1 MIGIYKIT
9 NTINGKCYIGQSR
22 DIESRWRAHKVR
34 KGTYLYNAFQKY
46 GVENFTFEVLEECE
60 KERLNELEKYYIKLY
75 HSFGEGYNLCPG
87 GNSDPEDFDAI
98 RKEKL
103 SKAAFGRKSPM
114 KGKHHTDDAKEKL
127 RNANLGHTPWNKG
140 VSASDEAKKKM
151 SEAHK
156 GKSHPHRK
164 LTEEEKL
171 KISKS
176 LIGKKQSEET
186 KKKRSL
192 SLKGRTMS
200 EEQKK
205 KISLANKGKKKNISK
220 HREGFSIMCI
230 TTNEKCVSMNECCKK
245 HHISKNT
252 LRKLLETGE
261 KSKDGLIYKYEG
273 N

>member
-22 DIESRWRAHKVR
+22 DIESRWKAHKVR

-60 KERLNELEKYYIKLY
+60 RERLNELEKYYIELY
-75 HSFGEGYNLCPG
+75 HSFGEGYNLCEG

-98 RKEKL
+98 RKEKI
-103 SKAAFGRKSPM
+103 SKATLGRKSPM
-114 KGKHHTDDAKEKL
+114 KGKHHTDSTKEKL
-127 RNANLGHTPWNKG
+127 RNANLGHAPWNKG
-140 VSASDEAKKKM
+140 VPASDEAKKKM

-176 LIGKKQSEET
+176 LTGRKQSEET
-186 KKKRSL
+186 RKKRSL
-192 SLKGRTMS
+192 ALKGRIIS
-200 EEQKK
+200 EEQRK
-205 KISLANKGKKKNISK
+205 KISLANKNRKRTHPEFRKGTSVVCV
-220 HREGFSIMCI
+220 S
-230 TTNEKCVSMNECCKK
+230 TNEKFVSMNECCKK

-261 KSKDGLIYKYEG
+261 ESKKGLIYKYEE